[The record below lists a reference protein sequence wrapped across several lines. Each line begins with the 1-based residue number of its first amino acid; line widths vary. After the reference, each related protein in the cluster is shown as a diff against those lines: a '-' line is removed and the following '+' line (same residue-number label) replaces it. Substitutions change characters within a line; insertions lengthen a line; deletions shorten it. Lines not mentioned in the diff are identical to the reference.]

1 MTAEGIETEKKY
13 DVDTAAPL
21 PALRDIPGV
30 ERVGE
35 PHEAHLEAVY
45 FDTEELALAARRI
58 TLRRR
63 TGGSDA
69 GWHLKLPQAPGPSPA
84 SEAEQRREIHAPLG
98 RPDIVP
104 DKLLAHLHVYL
115 RGSGLAPVARLDTR
129 RTTVALYGHD
139 GVHLADLADD
149 HVDAEV
155 LAGAGQ
161 AGAGQAAAGRKRRW
175 REWEL
180 ELVHGR
186 QDLFPAAAACLA
198 AAGARPAAHESKLGR
213 ALGEAWPHRP
223 EAAPDDGGAAAE
235 RAPAERAP
243 AERAPAA
250 RAPAAKKPGKKKP
263 GKNWPASAVVAA
275 YLGGQIDEILAQDPR
290 VRLEEPDAVHA
301 MRSAARRIRSA
312 LSVYRKLFGGA
323 AVRRLRDEL
332 QWIGR
337 ILGTPRD
344 AEVMLERL
352 RQHAAE
358 LPPEQ
363 AADVV
368 KERVEREL
376 GTRFNAGYRKA
387 QEVLLTDRY
396 FRLLDDLEDFRAH
409 PPVRPLASSPGR
421 KEAGKLVN
429 RTVRRLRRAHKAAMG
444 SAEGPARDA
453 ALHQVR
459 KDAKRV
465 RHAAESVEPVY
476 GKRAAKLAK
485 AAHKQQAILGN
496 HHDSVI
502 ARDLLGKLGSAT
514 DLPEPVALAYGSLLE
529 REERIAAADESKY
542 RKARRKAGKLL
553 KRGVK

>member
-1 MTAEGIETEKKY
+1 MTAEGTETEKKY

-30 ERVGE
+30 GRVGE

-69 GWHLKLPQAPGPSPA
+69 GWHLKLLQAPESAPAPAAA
-84 SEAEQRREIHAPLG
+84 SEAGQRREIHAPLG
-98 RPDIVP
+98 QADVVP

-129 RTTVALYGHD
+129 RTTTALYGRD

-161 AGAGQAAAGRKRRW
+161 AGADQGADQGAGQGAAARKRQW

-180 ELVHGR
+180 ELVHGSP
-186 QDLFPAAAACLA
+186 DLFPAAAACLA

-223 EAAPDDGGAAAE
+223 EAAPDDGAATG
-235 RAPAERAP
+235 
-243 AERAPAA
+243 
-250 RAPAAKKPGKKKP
+250 KKQPNKTKPSKKKP
-263 GKNWPASAVVAA
+263 GKTWPASAVVAA
-275 YLGGQIDEILAQDPR
+275 YLGGQIDEMLAQDPR

-301 MRSAARRIRSA
+301 MRSAARRMRSA

-344 AEVMLERL
+344 AEVMLDRL

-396 FRLLDDLEDFRAH
+396 FRLLDDLEDFRVH
-409 PPVRPLASSPGR
+409 PPVRPVASSPGR
-421 KEAGKLVN
+421 KVAGKLVN
-429 RTVRRLRRAHKAAMG
+429 RTVRRLRRAHKAAAG

-476 GKRAAKLAK
+476 GKRAAKLAN
-485 AAHKQQAILGN
+485 AAHKQQTLLGN

-514 DLPEPVALAYGSLLE
+514 DLPEPVASAYSSLLE
-529 REERIAAADESKY
+529 QEERIAAADESKY

-553 KRGVK
+553 KRGVN